1 MQSIRE
7 FKPDID
13 NYFDLFSLSNA
24 KVITVNVEIFLH
36 FFVERKDEEILPDF
50 VTTLDSN
57 FIYQFLLNKEVAS
70 RSSVMSGADIISET
84 LAYAEA
90 RNLIVKVIGGDEQS
104 LDKNTQTITSKY
116 PDLVFEIISIDVTAA
131 GKISEEID
139 IGQRL
144 AGADFIFV
152 ALGSPK
158 QERFI
163 SRYNHL
169 FPDKYRF
176 AVGVGGGLDF
186 VTGVEKRSP
195 EPLRSL
201 GLEWVWRM
209 LMNPVRFK
217 RLIKA
222 LRIFKGL

>member
-7 FKPDID
+7 FKPDIN
-13 NYFDLFSLSNA
+13 NYDHLFALSNA
-24 KVITVNVEIFLH
+24 KIITVNVEIFLH
-36 FFVERKDEEILPDF
+36 FFVERKDEEIFPDF

-57 FIYQFLLNKEVAS
+57 FIYQFLLKREVAS
-70 RSSVMSGADIISET
+70 RCSVMSGADIISKT

-90 RNLIVKVIGGDEQS
+90 RNLVVKIIGGDGQS
-104 LDKNTQTITSKY
+104 LDKNTQIITSKY
-116 PDLVFEIISIDVTAA
+116 PNLVFEIISIDVTAT
-131 GKISEEID
+131 GTISEEINLD
-139 IGQRL
+139 QRL
-144 AGADFIFV
+144 AGSDFIFI

-169 FPDKYRF
+169 FPDQYRF
-176 AVGVGGGLDF
+176 AIGVGGGLDF

-195 EPLRSL
+195 KSLRSL
-201 GLEWVWRM
+201 GLEWIWRI
-209 LMNPVRFK
+209 LMNPFRFK

-222 LRIFKGL
+222 LRIFKSL